1 MRDFVFENKTKVYFG
16 KEQMCHL
23 HEEVAR
29 FGKRVL
35 MVYGGGSIKRIG
47 LYDKVMAELQKAGAK
62 AAILALETF
71 FFEILG
77 LKSRLSDLGIDDK
90 NFAAMARKACGAEGI
105 LHGFTNLT
113 PADVEKIFRMCL

>member
-71 FFEILG
+71 FFETLG

-105 LHGFTNLT
+105 LHGFTDLT